1 MLDLLW
7 NKGML
12 FSPDDGSGG
21 AGDGDGKSDE
31 GDDKDQSKSKD
42 DEGKG
47 EAAPS
52 YKDWFEKQPKEV
64 QALVTENEAGLKGAL
79 TSERESR
86 KDLETKVR
94 DLAKDAEKGSD
105 LEKQLTL
112 VADDLESANSKTDF
126 YEEAHSVGVTNLKL
140 AWLLVESTEDL
151 RDRRGNVDFDAMKKS
166 NPELFA
172 KIAPKPKGTGGE
184 GTGSETPSSD
194 DMNARIRKAAGW

>member
-1 MLDLLW
+1 MLDKLW
-7 NKGML
+7 DKGML
-12 FSPDDGSGG
+12 FSPDEGSGG
-21 AGDGDGKSDE
+21 SGEGTGGKPGE
-31 GDDKDQSKSKD
+31 GENKENQSKED
-42 DEGKG
+42 KG

-52 YKDWFEKQPKEV
+52 YKEWFEKQPKEV
-64 QALVTENEAGLKGAL
+64 KELVTENEAGLKGAL

-126 YEEAHSVGVTNLKL
+126 YEEAHSVDITNLKL
-140 AWLLVESTEDL
+140 AWLLVESTPDL
-151 RDRRGNVDFDAMKKS
+151 VDKRGNVDFDAMKKS

-172 KIAPKPKGTGGE
+172 KIAPKPEGSGGE
-184 GTGSETPSSD
+184 GTGSQSPSSD